1 MAKQLLKSSLDSK
14 EIKPFSPNR
23 NQPGVFIGRT
33 DIEAEAPVPWP
44 PDANS
49 WLIRKEPDA
58 EKDWRKKEKRVDEMV
73 RWYHWFN
80 GHEFQQTEMEM
91 VKDRGDLYSAVH
103 GLAESDMT

>member
-1 MAKQLLKSSLDSK
+1 MPWRATQDIWVIVKSSNKTWSTGGENGKQLLKSPLDSK

-49 WLIRKEPDA
+49 
-58 EKDWRKKEKRVDEMV
+58 
-73 RWYHWFN
+73 
-80 GHEFQQTEMEM
+80 
-91 VKDRGDLYSAVH
+91 
-103 GLAESDMT
+103 